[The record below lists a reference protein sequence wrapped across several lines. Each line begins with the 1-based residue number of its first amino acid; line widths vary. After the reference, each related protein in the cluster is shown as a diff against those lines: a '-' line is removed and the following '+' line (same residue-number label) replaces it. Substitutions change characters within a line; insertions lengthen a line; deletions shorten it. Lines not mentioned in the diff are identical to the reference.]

1 VTIGQASILDD
12 ITIAERRVSQTGDSY
27 ARARQVPAVVQLH
40 SYAGLANGFGMMYY
54 ARRGY
59 TEASI
64 SGSVYL
70 VSARS
75 VVVLVSK

>member
-1 VTIGQASILDD
+1 VPDK
-12 ITIAERRVSQTGDSY
+12 
-27 ARARQVPAVVQLH
+27 VPAVVQLH
-40 SYAGLANGFGMMYY
+40 SYAGLANGFGMIYY